1 MEAWAELYL
10 FESIQRKT
18 ENRIEDLRGLIRATA
33 NLLPDDERRH
43 ELLLLDFF
51 KHPTNITE
59 AVRVALYLGKVKGER
74 LTPLQIRE
82 QAESRGF
89 NFSEYTNPM
98 ASVHT
103 ILRRMR
109 EADPPAVD
117 YDEDTGTY
125 LMVAAAPPVSQ
136 TIVGKI
142 TQQAY
147 WKLYSGEFNEPL
159 TKEKLALAMD
169 QLTDEVLSEEF
180 KKAERSR
187 DKEAE

>member
-1 MEAWAELYL
+1 
-10 FESIQRKT
+10 
-18 ENRIEDLRGLIRATA
+18 
-33 NLLPDDERRH
+33 
-43 ELLLLDFF
+43 
-51 KHPTNITE
+51 
-59 AVRVALYLGKVKGER
+59 
-74 LTPLQIRE
+74 
-82 QAESRGF
+82 
-89 NFSEYTNPM
+89 
-98 ASVHT
+98 
-103 ILRRMR
+103 MR

-147 WKLYSGEFNEPL
+147 WKLYSGAFNEPL